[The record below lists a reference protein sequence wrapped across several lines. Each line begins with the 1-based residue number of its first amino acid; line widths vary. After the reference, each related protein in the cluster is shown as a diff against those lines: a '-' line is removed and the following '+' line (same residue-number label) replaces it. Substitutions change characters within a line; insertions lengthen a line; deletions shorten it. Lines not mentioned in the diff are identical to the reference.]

1 MATASAVVDIFVRC
15 EVAPPEPS
23 TARVAVQ
30 VLQAPPTSSTARVT
44 VGVSEPPPQPS
55 TARVTVQVTA
65 PHVPVFDARNDTTV
79 TTPNTPVV
87 IHVLGND
94 RVDGQQATPAN
105 ARPFITRP
113 PTIGTATVNPNGTIT
128 YTPPADACG
137 VIDFEY
143 DITWP

>member
-1 MATASAVVDIFVRC
+1 MATASAVVDNTINSAPSTARV
-15 EVAPPEPS
+15 VVMTLPAPPEPS
-23 TARVAVQ
+23 TARVTVQ
-30 VLQAPPTSSTARVT
+30 VQHPPQ
-44 VGVSEPPPQPS
+44 QPS

-65 PHVPVFDARNDTTV
+65 PHVPVFDARNDTAV

-87 IHVLGND
+87 IHVLSND
-94 RVDGQQATPAN
+94 RVDGNQATPAN

-113 PTIGTATVNPNGTIT
+113 PSIGTATVNPNGTIT

-143 DITWP
+143 DIAWP

>member
-1 MATASAVVDIFVRC
+1 MATASAITINSAPSTARVVVMTLP
-15 EVAPPEPS
+15 APPEPS
-23 TARVAVQ
+23 TARVTVQ
-30 VLQAPPTSSTARVT
+30 VQH
-44 VGVSEPPPQPS
+44 PPPQPS
-55 TARVTVQVTA
+55 TARVVVQVTA
-65 PHVPVFDARNDTTV
+65 PHVPVFVARNDTAV

-94 RVDGQQATPAN
+94 RVDGNQATPAN

-113 PTIGTATVNPNGTIT
+113 PTIGTAAVNPNGTVT

>member
-1 MATASAVVDIFVRC
+1 MAAA
-15 EVAPPEPS
+15 S

-55 TARVTVQVTA
+55 TARVTA
-65 PHVPVFDARNDTTV
+65 PHVSVFNARNDTAV
-79 TTPNTPVV
+79 TTPNTPVG

-94 RVDGQQATPAN
+94 RVDGNQATPAN

>member
-1 MATASAVVDIFVRC
+1 MAAA
-15 EVAPPEPS
+15 S
-23 TARVAVQ
+23 TARAVVQ

-65 PHVPVFDARNDTTV
+65 PHVPVFDARNDTVV

-94 RVDGQQATPAN
+94 RVDGSQATPAN

-143 DITWP
+143 DIAWP

>member
-1 MATASAVVDIFVRC
+1 MATASAVVDIIVTCAPPPTAR
-15 EVAPPEPS
+15 VVVMTLPAPPEPS
-23 TARVAVQ
+23 TARVTVQ
-30 VLQAPPTSSTARVT
+30 VQHPPM
-44 VGVSEPPPQPS
+44 QPS

-65 PHVPVFDARNDTTV
+65 PHVPAFDARNDTAV

-94 RVDGQQATPAN
+94 RVDGNQATPAN

-143 DITWP
+143 DIAWP

>member
-1 MATASAVVDIFVRC
+1 MAAAT
-15 EVAPPEPS
+15 

-44 VGVSEPPPQPS
+44 VGVSEPPLQPS

-65 PHVPVFDARNDTTV
+65 PHVPVFDARNDTAV

-87 IHVLGND
+87 IHVLSND
-94 RVDGQQATPAN
+94 RVDGNQATPSN

-143 DITWP
+143 DIAWP

>member
-1 MATASAVVDIFVRC
+1 MPTSARVVVMTLP
-15 EVAPPEPS
+15 APPEPS
-23 TARVAVQ
+23 TARVTVQ
-30 VLQAPPTSSTARVT
+30 VQHPPQ
-44 VGVSEPPPQPS
+44 QPS
-55 TARVTVQVTA
+55 TARVIVQVTA
-65 PHVPVFDARNDTTV
+65 PHVPVFDARNDTAV

-94 RVDGQQATPAN
+94 RVDGNQATPAN

-143 DITWP
+143 DIAWP